1 MESNHTADSCAKYL
15 GKLYILPHTYRA
27 SFTTRFFLA
36 PLASISFVVV
46 MAWIVLPEW
55 VLQQQHPNPHE
66 NWKMTFVILFGITI
80 YFCFFTLSFM
90 WRKTV
95 ITRHSIDITL
105 SLSKKSIPSKNIVG
119 YALDSVRQSKGPDGW
134 RLSIVHNEPGRPQAK
149 TRLTFNP
156 EDLNEPRLQ
165 GLFMSMSN
173 YGDVS
178 LSEWLDEISGNK
190 YPILEKVVLVGLVLL
205 TSFLL
210 LHGLPAILHA
220 LEQLG

>member
-1 MESNHTADSCAKYL
+1 MESHYTADSCAQYL
-15 GKLYILPHTYRA
+15 SKFYILPHTYRA
-27 SFTTRFFLA
+27 SIITRFFIS

-46 MAWIVLPEW
+46 MAWIVLPEL
-55 VLQQQHPNPHE
+55 VLQIQHPNLHE
-66 NWKMTFVILFGITI
+66 NWKMDTVALCGITI

-134 RLSIVHNEPGRPQAK
+134 RLSIVHDEPGRPQAK

-156 EDLNEPRLQ
+156 DSLNDPKLQ
-165 GLFMSMSN
+165 GLLMSMSN
-173 YGDVS
+173 YGDVP
-178 LSEWLDEISGNK
+178 LSEFLDEISGNK
-190 YPILEKVVLVGLVLL
+190 YPILEKVVFVGLVLL

>member
-1 MESNHTADSCAKYL
+1 MESHYTADSCAQYL
-15 GKLYILPHTYRA
+15 SKFYILPHTYRA
-27 SFTTRFFLA
+27 SIITRFFLA

-46 MAWIVLPEW
+46 MAWIVLPD
-55 VLQQQHPNPHE
+55 VVPQIQHPNTHE
-66 NWKMTFVILFGITI
+66 KWQMSVVTLCGFIIC
-80 YFCFFTLSFM
+80 FCFFTLSIM

-105 SLSKKSIPSKNIVG
+105 SLSKTSIPSKNIVG
-119 YALDSVRQSKGPDGW
+119 YALESTRQYRGTDVLQ
-134 RLSIVHNEPGRPQAK
+134 LSIVHNEPGRPQTK
-149 TRLTFNP
+149 TRLALNP
-156 EDLNEPRLQ
+156 YNLNDPKLR

-173 YGDVS
+173 YGDAA
-178 LSEWLDEISGNK
+178 LSDFLYGISGNK
-190 YPILEKVVLVGLVLL
+190 DSTQEKVLLVILVLL